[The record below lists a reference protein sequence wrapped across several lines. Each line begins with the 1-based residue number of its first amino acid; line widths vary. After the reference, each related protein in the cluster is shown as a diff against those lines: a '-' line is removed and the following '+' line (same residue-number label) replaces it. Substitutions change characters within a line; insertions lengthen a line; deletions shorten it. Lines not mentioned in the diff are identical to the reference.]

1 MLDDR
6 LLFEKSV
13 VGRTGIRPPVP
24 DVPLVKPSDLL
35 PATLIREDI
44 EGFPELSEIDLSRH
58 YTALSS
64 LNFGIDTGMYPLGSC
79 TMKYNPKVNEDIA
92 SLKGFTAIH
101 PYMPDSLVQGALKV
115 ICELEE
121 LLKEITGMD
130 AVSVHPSAGAQGE
143 LCGMLMLASYFKD
156 RGEDKRKKIII
167 PDTAHGTNPASSALA
182 GFSVVPVKTDK
193 SGILSAEAIR
203 EVMDEETAA
212 LMLTN
217 PNTLGL
223 FETNIKEIADIV
235 HEKGGLIYCDG
246 ANLNAIMGLAK
257 LGDMGVDIV
266 QLNLHKTFSTPH
278 GGGGPGS
285 GPIGVTAELE
295 PYLPVPRVIKNENG
309 TLSLTTDRP
318 NSIGRLRAFYGQ
330 FLVLVKAYSYI
341 RRLGGEGLTK
351 VSETAILN
359 ANYLKEGLRGTFD
372 IPFDRACMHECVVTD
387 KLQLEESGVSTM
399 DIAKRLID
407 YGFHPPTIYFPL
419 VVSGAMMIEPTET
432 ESLQSIDELVRVMK
446 LVSKEAKEDPQ
457 TVKSAPHRAPRKRI
471 DETAAARN
479 PVLRWREEA

>member
-1 MLDDR
+1 MVDDR

-24 DVPLVKPSDLL
+24 DVPLVKPSDAL
-35 PATLIREDI
+35 PSTLIREDI
-44 EGFPELSEIDLSRH
+44 EDFPELSEIDISRH
-58 YTALSS
+58 YTALSR
-64 LNFGIDTGMYPLGSC
+64 LNFGVDTGMYPLGSC

-101 PYMPDSLVQGALKV
+101 PYMPESLVQGALKV
-115 ICELEE
+115 ISELEGF
-121 LLKEITGMD
+121 LIEITGMD

-143 LCGMLMLASYFKD
+143 LAGMLMLAAYFKD
-156 RGEDKRKKIII
+156 NGDEKRKKIII

-193 SGILSAEAIR
+193 SGILSAEAVR

-223 FETNIKEIADIV
+223 FETNIKEISNIV
-235 HEKGGLIYCDG
+235 HEKGGFIYCDG

-257 LGDMGVDIV
+257 LGNMGVDIV

-285 GPIGVTAELE
+285 GPVGVTARLE
-295 PYLPVPRVIKNENG
+295 PYLPVPRVITGENG
-309 TLSLTTDRP
+309 ALSLTTDMP
-318 NSIGRLRAFYGQ
+318 KSIGRLRAFYGQ

-341 RRLGGEGLTK
+341 LRLGGEGLTK

-359 ANYLKEGLRGTFD
+359 ANYLKEGLRGVFD

-387 KLQLEESGVSTM
+387 KFQLEESGVSTM

-407 YGFHPPTIYFPL
+407 YGIHPPTIYFPT

-432 ESLQSIDELVRVMK
+432 ESLQSINELVRVLK
-446 LVSKEAKEDPQ
+446 LISDEAKEEPEL
-457 TVKSAPHRAPRKRI
+457 VKSAPQNAPRRRI
-471 DETAAARN
+471 DETAAARK
-479 PVLRWREEA
+479 PILRWRAD